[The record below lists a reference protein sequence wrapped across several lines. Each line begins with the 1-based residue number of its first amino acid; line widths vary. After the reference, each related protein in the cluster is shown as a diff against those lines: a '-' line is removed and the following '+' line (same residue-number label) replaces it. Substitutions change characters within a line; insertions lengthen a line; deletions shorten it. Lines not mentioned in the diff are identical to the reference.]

1 MGRYWDDGEKFE
13 QARIIARY
21 NDDFDTVLDVL
32 EAFHEREG
40 WT

>member
-1 MGRYWDDGEKFE
+1 MSRYWDDGERFAR
-13 QARIIARY
+13 ARIIARY

-32 EAFHEREG
+32 EHFHAEEG